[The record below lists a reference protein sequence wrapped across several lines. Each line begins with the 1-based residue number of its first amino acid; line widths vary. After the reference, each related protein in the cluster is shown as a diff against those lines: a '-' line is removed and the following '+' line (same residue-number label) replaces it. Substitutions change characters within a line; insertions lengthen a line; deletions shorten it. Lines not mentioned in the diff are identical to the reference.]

1 MSDKNLIWVEDYRPK
16 VVEDCILPERI
27 KNIFRN
33 MVIEKNIQNYSAV
46 GLPGSGK
53 TSSARAL
60 CEELGIDYLIIN
72 MSKEGGIDTV
82 RNKIVNY
89 ASSLSFTSDYKV
101 IILDEFDYANKNT
114 AQPAL
119 RGIIEEFAENC
130 RFIITAN
137 YHNKIM
143 DALFSRCPP
152 IHFEFTKEERA
163 ECLIQYIRRAESILK
178 ENDIAFDRIELSKYC
193 KRQYPDFR
201 QTLKTLQ
208 INSVNNELQLTS
220 LGSNSTQKIN
230 ELIKSISEQNFAA
243 CREWIVEN
251 VNGNDGHLVRRVLYD
266 NIKSFVKDSSIPEA
280 ILIIN
285 KYDFQES
292 SVVDKEINMAAF
304 VIELMSAL
312 EFK

>member
-1 MSDKNLIWVEDYRPK
+1 MSSKNLIWVEDYRPK
-16 VVEDCILPERI
+16 TVEECILPDRI
-27 KNIFRN
+27 KNVLRN
-33 MVIEKNIQNYSAV
+33 MVKEKNIQNYSAV

-60 CEELGIDYLIIN
+60 CEELGIEYLIIN
-72 MSKEGGIDTV
+72 MSKESGIDTV
-82 RNKIVNY
+82 RNKIVSY

-101 IILDEFDYANKNT
+101 IILDEFDYANKNS

-152 IHFEFTKEERA
+152 IHFEFTNEERA
-163 ECLIQYIRRAESILK
+163 SCLLQYIKRVENILN
-178 ENDIAFDRIELSKYC
+178 ENEVSFDRVEVAKYC
-193 KRQYPDFR
+193 KNQYPDFR
-201 QTLKTLQ
+201 KTLKTLQ
-208 INSVNNELQLTS
+208 LSSKDGELQLTS

-230 ELIKSISEQNFAA
+230 ELIGYLKDENFAG
-243 CREWIVEN
+243 CREWVVNN
-251 VNGNDGHLVRRVLYD
+251 VQGNDGHLVRRALYD
-266 NIKSFVKDSSIPEA
+266 NLKSFVSDSSIPEA
-280 ILIIN
+280 ILLIN

-292 SVVDKEINMAAF
+292 NVVDKEINMAAF
-304 VIELMSAL
+304 IIELMITL
-312 EFK
+312 DFK